1 MKKKARQKVDFC
13 WVFRP
18 GTGWPSI
25 EINGW
30 LSIGWFS
37 PNGFNNMNLKRS
49 TWVSGW
55 FDSCLGLGPA
65 TSIYRWLFQLDDEPI
80 FYVGNGW
87 KSPFPFIKQ
96 VGWLSGSRIS
106 GWLCVYIDSL
116 MIRMLF
122 GHPKRELKLG
132 ALQLSILELQHFQKV
147 IIFSSSINKYL
158 EPQTTIYK
166 WIFGETI
173 IFYIKIW
180 NHPIEMVVFGVP
192 GRIVFCFAFVF
203 CGSSLKDLA
212 PETAIFSC
220 EMSLLSGLYHV

>member
-1 MKKKARQKVDFC
+1 
-13 WVFRP
+13 
-18 GTGWPSI
+18 
-25 EINGW
+25 
-30 LSIGWFS
+30 
-37 PNGFNNMNLKRS
+37 
-49 TWVSGW
+49 
-55 FDSCLGLGPA
+55 
-65 TSIYRWLFQLDDEPI
+65 
-80 FYVGNGW
+80 
-87 KSPFPFIKQ
+87 
-96 VGWLSGSRIS
+96 
-106 GWLCVYIDSL
+106 